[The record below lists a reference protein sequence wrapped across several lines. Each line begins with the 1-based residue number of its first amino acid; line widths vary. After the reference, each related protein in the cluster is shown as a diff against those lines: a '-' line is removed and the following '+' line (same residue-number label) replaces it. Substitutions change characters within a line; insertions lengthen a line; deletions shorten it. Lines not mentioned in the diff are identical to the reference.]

1 MFAVSSTKR
10 GIPEKPVVL
19 DRMPLLVL
27 YGNKKQRVYGI
38 KFFMVLDFGAGKT
51 HMSE

>member
-19 DRMPLLVL
+19 EGCPFWFYMVIRNNV
-27 YGNKKQRVYGI
+27 
-38 KFFMVLDFGAGKT
+38 FMV
-51 HMSE
+51 